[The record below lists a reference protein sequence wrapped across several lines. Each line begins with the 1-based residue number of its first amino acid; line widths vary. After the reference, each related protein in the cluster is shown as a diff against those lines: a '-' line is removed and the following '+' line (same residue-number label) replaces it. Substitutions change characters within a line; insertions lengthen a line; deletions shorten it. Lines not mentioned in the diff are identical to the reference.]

1 MRSKFKTILTWTLTV
16 ISTAFYFVLPYIL
29 RGSGIESLH
38 TYYIFYNIMYGL
50 LAIFGVA
57 ILLVFYKERVVSKI
71 DLLTSFS
78 LGVLLF
84 MLLLSISIIIGNFG
98 VNSALSGNYLLFIA
112 YMMPSTAS
120 LVIWDEAVFR
130 GVLPSVVSRRSKDA
144 ALVLA
149 VLSFVIINGYFVL
162 MRLPRMTFRGLI
174 YEVLSKVIPLT
185 FLGVIVSYISYARDF
200 DARYS
205 VMFRLPIQILLVIS
219 PVLPAYHYMM
229 LPVGYFIGVLTTFLA
244 AHYVLRKKEFE
255 KGVGALKNYV
265 KAHKIKV
272 TVGIVLGTTLIA
284 SLVLLNSMGYIITS
298 PQVVLTGSM
307 EPTLKV
313 GDIVILRKVTRDEI
327 QIGDIIAYRLHGNV
341 VIHRVVNITGETIV
355 TKGDANAAPDPWE
368 VSFKDVIGAP
378 GIRIPYLGW
387 IFIVISYSPIIR
399 LTSIAVLIA
408 AILIILIKSS

>member
-1 MRSKFKTILTWTLTV
+1 MRSKFGSVFIWVLTV

-29 RGSGIESLH
+29 RGSGIEGLH

-50 LAIFGVA
+50 LAIFGVI
-57 ILLVFYKERVVSKI
+57 ILFIFYKERVMRKI

-84 MLLLSISIIIGNFG
+84 MLLLSISMIIGNFG

-112 YMMPSTAS
+112 YMAPSTAS
-120 LVIWDEAVFR
+120 LVIWDEAIFR
-130 GVLPSVVSRRSKDA
+130 GVLPSVVSRRSRDV

-174 YEVLSKVIPLT
+174 YEVLSKIIPLT
-185 FLGVIVSYISYARDF
+185 FLGVIVSYISYVKDF

-229 LPVGYFIGVLTTFLA
+229 LPIGYFIGVLMTFLI
-244 AHYVLRKKEFE
+244 AHYVFRKKDFE
-255 KGVGALKNYV
+255 KDTGIIKNYI
-265 KAHKIKV
+265 KTHKLKV
-272 TVGIVLGTTLIA
+272 AVGIVLGAALIA

-313 GDIVILRKVTRDEI
+313 GDIVILKKVTRDEI

-368 VSFKDVIGAP
+368 VSFKDVIGVP

-387 IFIVISYSPIIR
+387 IFIAISYSPIIR
-399 LTSIAVLIA
+399 LTFIVILIT
-408 AILIILIKSS
+408 AILIIFIKSS